1 VGEGGYHVERNEDL
15 QTELLLREIHKL
27 ENRDLQLWYAN
38 ALVGLTVAA
47 GFLVLALPSVMWD
60 SGPLRLEGGY
70 LPQFFF
76 GLIPLIILFNAYVIE
91 QRRTLRRAREVVT
104 RQLLRAETAET
115 LSLIDPLTEVF
126 NRRYLDRII
135 PKEAGRSDRQGTPLA
150 FLMIDVDGF
159 KSVNTRF
166 GHVVGDQV
174 LREVAALQKKT
185 LRVSDTLVRYGG
197 DEFLAVLPDTNEE
210 QAKQALE
217 RLGKAVER
225 WNRNSPIRGYQ
236 MSLSCG
242 VAAYSKGASVEE
254 IVKTADERMYLDKGR
269 QRRAG

>member
-1 VGEGGYHVERNEDL
+1 MERNEDL

-38 ALVGLTVAA
+38 ALVGITTAA
-47 GFLVLALPSVMWD
+47 GFLVLVLPSVVWD
-60 SGPLRLEGGY
+60 LGPLRPESRY

-76 GLIPLIILFNAYVIE
+76 GLIPLIILFNVYVIE

-135 PKEAGRSDRQGTPLA
+135 SQEASRCDRRGSSLT
-150 FLMIDVDGF
+150 FLMIDLDGF
-159 KSVNTRF
+159 KSVNSRF
-166 GHVVGDQV
+166 GHLVGDRLLQ
-174 LREVAALQKKT
+174 EVAGL
-185 LRVSDTLVRYGG
+185 LRRTFRTSDTVIRYGG
-197 DEFLAVLPDTNEE
+197 DEFVALLPDTNEQ
-210 QAKQALE
+210 QATQAIQ
-217 RLGKAVER
+217 RLLREVER
-225 WNRNSPIRGYQ
+225 WNCDSPIPGYQ

-242 VAAYSKGASVEE
+242 AATYSKGADVRE
-254 IVKTADERMYLDKGR
+254 ILGTADKRMYLDKRR
-269 QRRAG
+269 QYRAG